1 MAEQNKRRG
10 SHLNSFQL
18 NLNGEY
24 VYAGALYRYEGAAP
38 FRSAVKALIALGCVL
53 IAAVI
58 GTGFVEA
65 PSMLGFGS
73 FYVILPFIGEFVCA
87 ILAAWSLGLL
97 VYHGDELREYLYR
110 RSVERLNPC
119 LYLTAGFA
127 AAGVLGNLV
136 FVLTHGFLGKP
147 AATMALFALKLTV
160 IAAAALMLRRA
171 KAMVWHCTDVEAT
184 GDP

>member
-18 NLNGEY
+18 NLDGEY
-24 VYAGALYRYEGAAP
+24 VYAGALYRYEGPAP
-38 FRSAVKALIALGCVL
+38 FRGAVKSLIALCCVL

-58 GTGFVEA
+58 GTGLVEA

-97 VYHGDELREYLYR
+97 AYHGDELREYLYR
-110 RSVERLNPC
+110 RSVERLTPC

-127 AAGVLGNLV
+127 AAGVAGNLA
-136 FVLTHGFLGKP
+136 FVLIHGFLGKT
-147 AATMALFALKLTV
+147 AATLALFALKLIV
-160 IAAAALMLRRA
+160 IASALLMLRRT
-171 KAMVWHCTDVEAT
+171 KAMVWHCTDVDAPAE
-184 GDP
+184 P